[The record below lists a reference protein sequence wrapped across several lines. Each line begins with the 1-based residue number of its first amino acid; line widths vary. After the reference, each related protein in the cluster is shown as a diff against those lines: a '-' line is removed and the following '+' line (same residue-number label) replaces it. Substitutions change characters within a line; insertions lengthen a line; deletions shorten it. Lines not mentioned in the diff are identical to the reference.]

1 MLLRS
6 SFQTPSHLAGEFS
19 VELTRTFAAWCA
31 RTMTLIVGLV
41 VMNVVPCLADGAVV
55 KGGPSSKPVSNSP
68 SPAPRITFPHETW
81 EVASIQLGNAKK
93 EVIAESIEITGK
105 VSLDEDHLGH
115 VFPMVEGVVDEVRV
129 QFGDKVQKG
138 DVLVV
143 VQSREVGQA
152 MLQLYQDRLQQEV
165 AAVKDKWTQTVAAN
179 THELIKL
186 IRSGAAIDE
195 IEQHLQGRPIGEH
208 RDTLLTAYIDDYRSQ
223 RNYDRLKPLSKEG
236 TVSGK
241 QFLEA
246 ESQRNAAR
254 ATLQSLIEQIQQ
266 DATQSAILSTYAF
279 KELTTRV
286 AVDATYLKIL
296 GFDEAALKAVNPET
310 QGEAIAHY
318 PIVAPFDGTIIS
330 KDVVLLERVGPE
342 IQILSIADL
351 SKVWVTADIYEQHL
365 PLLQKLNGKTVK
377 LHADAWPDREFEA
390 KVFYTGDI
398 VHETTRTVSL
408 RAVAENSEGLLK
420 PGMFVNVKFP
430 MESDGSVV
438 SIPLTAIQ
446 EHEGRSF
453 VFVNVGG
460 DEFERRDVQLGRRND
475 RAVEVISGVKEG
487 DPIAIDGGFA
497 LKSQMLA
504 DLLSE

>member
-1 MLLRS
+1 MDLKRS
-6 SFQTPSHLAGEFS
+6 FIAK
-19 VELTRTFAAWCA
+19 VALTRGLLVAILFASS
-31 RTMTLIVGLV
+31 T
-41 VMNVVPCLADGAVV
+41 CLAAGAAANATS
-55 KGGPSSKPVSNSP
+55 GEAGTIPDAPPST
-68 SPAPRITFPHETW
+68 PRITFPRESW
-81 EVASIQLGNAKK
+81 EVASVQLGKAEKAA
-93 EVIAESIEITGK
+93 IAESIEITGK
-105 VSLDEDHLGH
+105 ISLDEDHLGH
-115 VFPMVEGVVDEVRV
+115 VFPMVAGVVDEVRV
-129 QFGDKVQKG
+129 QFGGKVKKG

-179 THELIKL
+179 TQELIEL

-208 RDTLLTAYIDDYRSQ
+208 RDTLLTAYIDNYRSQ
-223 RNYDRLKPLSKEG
+223 RNYDRLEPLSKEG

-266 DATQSAILSTYAF
+266 DAAQSAILSTYAL

-286 AVDATYLKIL
+286 AVDETSLKIL
-296 GFDEAALKAVNPET
+296 GFTDADLKAVNPET

-318 PIVAPFDGTIIS
+318 PIVAPFNGTIIS
-330 KDVVLLERVGPE
+330 KDVVLLERVSPE
-342 IQILSIADL
+342 SQILSIADL
-351 SKVWVTADIYEQHL
+351 STVWVTADIYEEHL
-365 PLLQKLNGKTVK
+365 PLLQQLNGKTVK
-377 LHADAWPDREFEA
+377 LRADAWPDREFEA

-398 VHETTRTVSL
+398 VHETTRTISL
-408 RAVAENSEGLLK
+408 RAVADNPDGLLK

-430 MESDGSVV
+430 IESEGSVV
-438 SIPLTAIQ
+438 CIPLTAVQ

-453 VFVNVGG
+453 VFVSLGG
-460 DEFERRDVQLGRRND
+460 DEFERRDVTLGRRNNKV
-475 RAVEVISGVKEG
+475 VEVVAGIKEG
-487 DPIAIDGGFA
+487 EPVAIDGGFA
-497 LKSQMLA
+497 LKSQMLS